1 MLDTVVMNLILYT
14 GPNCSLC
21 NLALALVEQFNSEID
36 NTIDDTI
43 DHAIDHALARIEVQ
57 QVNIRDSAELY
68 HLYGAKIPVL
78 KRIDT
83 DDELCWP
90 FTLEN
95 LVEFLK

>member
-1 MLDTVVMNLILYT
+1 MNIMVYK

-21 NLALALVEQFNSEID
+21 NLALDIVEQFNSEFA
-36 NTIDDTI
+36 DT
-43 DHAIDHALARIEVQ
+43 LAKIEVQ

-78 KRIDT
+78 KKIDAEG
-83 DDELCWP
+83 ELCWP